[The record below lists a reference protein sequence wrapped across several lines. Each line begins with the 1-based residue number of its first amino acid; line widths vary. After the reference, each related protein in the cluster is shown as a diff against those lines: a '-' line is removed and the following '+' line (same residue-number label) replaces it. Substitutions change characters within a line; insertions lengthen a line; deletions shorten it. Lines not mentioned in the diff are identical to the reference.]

1 MKIVQLNAE
10 NIKRLVAV
18 EIRPSGNLVEIAGR
32 NGQGKTSV
40 LDSIWWALS
49 GKNNLQAKPVRDGEE
64 AGFVTLDLGDY
75 KVTRKFRVKDDGDF
89 TTSLTVE
96 NADGAKYGSP
106 QDVLNGFIGDLA
118 FDPLAFSRMKAKDQ
132 VTALRA
138 MVPGYDFALADA
150 ENQRDF
156 DLRTDVNRSAKQLS
170 ARVDAIA
177 IPSDAPTEKVSAED
191 LLAELQLAMDGNSAV
206 DARGRKVEGLELK
219 IKHLTESIT
228 QRREQITAWE
238 AKIQE
243 TKSGVAVA
251 ELAIEELRDELDDVG
266 PIGDKLDIEPIREK
280 ISRSEEINRLVGQ
293 REHRDALR
301 TELKNKEA
309 DSAALTK
316 AIDERKASAAAAV
329 RAAQLP
335 VPGLT
340 LTDDA
345 VLLNGVPFNQA
356 SDAEQLRV
364 SIAVAGA
371 MNPKLRVIRV
381 RDGSLLDE
389 DAMKALAAYADEHDL
404 QIWVERVDSS
414 GKVGVVIEDGMVRDQ
429 FVEAAE

>member
-40 LDSIWWALS
+40 LDAIWWALT
-49 GKNNLQAKPVRDGEE
+49 GKNNLQAKPVRDGQES
-64 AGFVTLDLGDY
+64 GFITLDLGDY
-75 KVTRKFRVKDDGDF
+75 KVTRKFKVKEDDTF

-118 FDPLAFSRMKAKDQ
+118 FDPLAFSRMKSKDQ

-138 MVPGYDFALADA
+138 MVPDYDFDRADA
-150 ENQRDF
+150 DNQRDF
-156 DLRTDVNRSAKQLS
+156 SQRTDVNRSVRDLR
-170 ARVDAIA
+170 ARVDAIV
-177 IPSDAPTEKVSAED
+177 IPAEAPTERVSAED
-191 LLAELQLAMDGNSAV
+191 LLAELQQAMDGNSAV
-206 DARGRKVEGLELK
+206 DARANKVAALDGK
-219 IKHLTESIT
+219 ITYLTETIT
-228 QRREQITAWE
+228 QRREQIASWK
-238 AKIQE
+238 AKIVE
-243 TKSGVAVA
+243 AERGIESA
-251 ELAIEELRDELDDVG
+251 ELAIEELRDEIDAVG
-266 PIGDKLDIEPIREK
+266 EIGEKQDIEPIREK
-280 ISRSEEINRLVGQ
+280 ISRSEEINRLVSQ
-293 REHRDALR
+293 REQREALLA
-301 TELKNKEA
+301 ELKSKEA
-309 DSAALTK
+309 ESASLTK
-316 AIDERKASAAAAV
+316 AIDDRKEAAAAAV
-329 RAAQLP
+329 RSAQLP

-345 VLLNGVPFNQA
+345 VLLNGVPFEQA

-389 DAMKALAAYADEHDL
+389 DAMKALAAYADENDL

-414 GKVGVVIEDGMVRDQ
+414 GKVGVVIEDGMVRQ
-429 FVEAAE
+429 PFAEAAE

>member
-18 EIRPSGNLVEIAGR
+18 EIRPTGNVVEIAGR

-40 LDSIWWALS
+40 LDSIWWALD
-49 GKNNLQAKPVRDGEE
+49 GKGNLQAKPVRDGQET
-64 AGFVTLDLGDY
+64 GVITLDLGEY
-75 KVTRKFRVKDDGDF
+75 KVTRKFKVKDDDTF

-96 NADGAKYGSP
+96 NADGAKYSSP

-118 FDPLAFSRMKAKDQ
+118 FDPLAFSRMKSKDQ

-138 MVPGYDFALADA
+138 MVPGYDFELADT

-156 DLRTDVNRSAKQLS
+156 DLRTEVNRSVKQLS

-177 IPSDAPTEKVSAED
+177 IPEDAPTEKVSAED

-206 DARGRKVEGLELK
+206 DARARKVEGLDLK

-228 QRREQITAWE
+228 QRREQITSWE

-243 TKSGVAVA
+243 TKTGIASA
-251 ELAIEELRDELDDVG
+251 ELAIEELRDELDGVG

-280 ISRSEEINRLVGQ
+280 ISRSEEINRLVSQ
-293 REHRDALR
+293 REQRDALR
-301 TELKNKEA
+301 TELNSKEA
-309 DSAALTK
+309 ESAALTK

-329 RAAQLP
+329 RSAQLP

-389 DAMKALAAYADEHDL
+389 DAMQALAAYADEHDL